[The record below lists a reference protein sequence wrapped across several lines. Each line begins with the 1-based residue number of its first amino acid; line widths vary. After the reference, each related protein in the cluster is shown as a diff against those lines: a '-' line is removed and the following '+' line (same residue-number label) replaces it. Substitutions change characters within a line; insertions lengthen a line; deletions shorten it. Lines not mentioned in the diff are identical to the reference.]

1 MSGSMDDLDLFGS
14 MKKAEYPIG
23 VTSAAA
29 GTSAVVGASAA
40 ASSAPSKA
48 DGMSKITIAAIVL
61 LVIGLIVA
69 GVMAWRNCNSGPTC
83 DPSIAACPDP
93 ERKQDL
99 LECHGLMGR
108 AKRAWVRDLLQ
119 RAIAQH
125 ATEPHG
131 SDNHSSDHP
140 PPRRR
145 DRRAGGGDVDPS
157 EAIVVGS
164 GGGETDPLFDGN

>member
-1 MSGSMDDLDLFGS
+1 MNFGKDELDLFGQ
-14 MKKAEYPIG
+14 KEYSIG
-23 VTSAAA
+23 NSTAA
-29 GTSAVVGASAA
+29 GTSAVVGASVVV
-40 ASSAPSKA
+40 PSKA

-93 ERKQDL
+93 DRKQDL

-125 ATEPHG
+125 AAEPHG
-131 SDNHSSDHP
+131 SDAHNSDNHSSDHP